1 MDESEPTKVLHTDKH
16 KGGGGGLEIDNMKSM
31 MIAKW
36 VGGKY

>member
-16 KGGGGGLEIDNMKSM
+16 KGGGGSLEIDNMKSM